1 MRNGRRGP
9 HPRNWQTLAQA
20 ENAFGERIGTICR
33 ETSHD
38 RAVVAAPPGLAR
50 KGIPVP
56 EQRRRFPLI
65 EVLIVIAI
73 ILIVASV
80 IIAMHFRLF

>member
-1 MRNGRRGP
+1 M
-9 HPRNWQTLAQA
+9 
-20 ENAFGERIGTICR
+20 
-33 ETSHD
+33 
-38 RAVVAAPPGLAR
+38 
-50 KGIPVP
+50 P

-80 IIAMHFRLF
+80 VIGLHFHLF